1 MLSLR
6 RGTCPAFVTCA
17 GASFSAL
24 PSPEGCHPSSQ
35 VLLRRLQRPPKVPGY
50 LCRSQK
56 PPGRWQQLGPH
67 YEKVT
72 LDGDAVGCSEAA
84 EMHCDMWYQV
94 NLGSTSAHVVTVDYY
109 MVDKT
114 SGCRGEI
121 TYSGEQMDS
130 KTFLLLEKVMAT
142 TCLYKRMIVLFWC
155 QYSGWYSAS
164 CHNSLVVSTTNCQL
178 VLPGGE
184 PHGLKAELQP
194 RIHDSPL

>member
-1 MLSLR
+1 MLSWR

-24 PSPEGCHPSSQ
+24 PSPEGCHPSSE

-56 PPGRWQQLGPH
+56 PSGRWQQLGQH

-84 EMHCDMWYQV
+84 EMHCDMWYHV

-130 KTFLLLEKVMAT
+130 KTFLLVEKVMAT
-142 TCLYKRMIVLFWC
+142 TCLYKRMIVFFWC
-155 QYSGWYSAS
+155 Q
-164 CHNSLVVSTTNCQL
+164 
-178 VLPGGE
+178 
-184 PHGLKAELQP
+184 
-194 RIHDSPL
+194 